1 MGRGPFVQ
9 TVTVRKKINYEY
21 FQHGNTRIAEIGRRI
36 SWIDTH
42 AVKKQQQTDKIRLV
56 TYNIYAHL

>member
-21 FQHGNTRIAEIGRRI
+21 FQHGNTRIA
-36 SWIDTH
+36 
-42 AVKKQQQTDKIRLV
+42 KLV
-56 TYNIYAHL
+56 EEYVGLTLTQ